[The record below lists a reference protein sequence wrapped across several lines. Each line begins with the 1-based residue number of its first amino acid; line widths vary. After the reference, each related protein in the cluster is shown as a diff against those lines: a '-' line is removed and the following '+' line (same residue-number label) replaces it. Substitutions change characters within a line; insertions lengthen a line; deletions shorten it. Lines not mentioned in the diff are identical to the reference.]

1 MISPHKSQLQNK
13 INQLLIASLL
23 AGLASSP
30 GIAYAS
36 SSVACADI
44 DFKDLRSLQFGFLR
58 IRRGVTGWAV
68 VDASGGAKV
77 SPGIAFSNRFPPSPG
92 AVQVTGPPNTEVLM
106 GIYLTGNT
114 SLGPLTMD
122 QPMALT
128 ENGMFALKRVG
139 QFWSVRLPNSDRE
152 TVSIDIAIGG
162 QLIIQN
168 VEKKWEISTKIVTQ
182 CISARLVPPP

>member
-1 MISPHKSQLQNK
+1 
-13 INQLLIASLL
+13 
-23 AGLASSP
+23 
-30 GIAYAS
+30 
-36 SSVACADI
+36 
-44 DFKDLRSLQFGFLR
+44 
-58 IRRGVTGWAV
+58 
-68 VDASGGAKV
+68 
-77 SPGIAFSNRFPPSPG
+77 
-92 AVQVTGPPNTEVLM
+92 
-106 GIYLTGNT
+106 
-114 SLGPLTMD
+114 MD

-139 QFWSVRLPNSDRE
+139 RFWSVRLPNSDRE